1 MRNSVRKRRRCWTSL
16 SRDGKATRPVN
27 RYAIGLEYDGSEFLG
42 WQIQR
47 QEPTVQGC
55 VEKALA
61 VVADHEARV
70 SCCGRTDAG
79 VHALCQVA
87 HFDSPAERDERSWIL
102 GLNSNLPPGIS
113 VLWVRPVD
121 ESFHARF
128 SAFSRSYRYLVLN
141 RWIRPA
147 LDAHRM
153 SWCRTPLDAD
163 KMNEAAQA
171 LLGEHDFTSFRAR
184 ACQARHAVREIQQI
198 SVERFGEVVS
208 LEVTAN
214 GFLYHMVRNIA
225 GALMRVGLGEEKVGW
240 VQGVLEKRDR
250 TEAAITA
257 APDGLYF
264 LTARYPESYGLPISV
279 PAFSR
284 GWNLS

>member
-1 MRNSVRKRRRCWTSL
+1 MRYV
-16 SRDGKATRPVN
+16 
-27 RYAIGLEYDGSEFLG
+27 IGIEYDGSEFLG

-55 VEKALA
+55 VERA
-61 VVADHEARV
+61 VASVAGHEARV
-70 SCCGRTDAG
+70 ICSGRTDTG

-87 HFDSPAERDERSWIL
+87 HFDSDVQRPERSWVL

-113 VLWVRPVD
+113 VLWIREID
-121 ESFHARF
+121 DSFHARF
-128 SAFSRSYRYLVLN
+128 SAFSRSYRYLIVN

-147 LDAHRM
+147 LEARRM
-153 SWCRTPLDAD
+153 SWCRIPLDAD
-163 KMNEAAQA
+163 KMQQAAQA

-198 SVERFGEVVS
+198 SVRRTADVVA

-225 GALMRVGLGEEKVGW
+225 GSLIRVGAGDEKVSW
-240 VQGVLEKRDR
+240 VKEVLDKMDR
-250 TEAAITA
+250 AEAAPTA
-257 APDGLYF
+257 PPEGLYF
-264 LTARYPESYGLPISV
+264 LGARYPESYGLPLE
-279 PAFSR
+279 PAAFPR